1 MTMESSGSYF
11 TVFDLY
17 TEDDVAK
24 ILASVPDDHWKQG
37 QARTPE
43 LTGTIK
49 QNDEAQSSGSEI
61 VAALCKAHAKRLAG
75 DLHIKREHLI
85 KGVSL
90 PKFNR
95 YAEGG
100 TYKRHTDSP
109 VMGGIRTDLACTT
122 FLSDPENYDGGELN
136 VEDRHGG
143 VHSMKAR
150 TGQVVI
156 YPCGQPHWVS
166 PVSKGERVALVCWM
180 QSYVRDEHQRGILSG
195 MIRSL
200 QKIEPLSHND
210 DLMREVW
217 TELGGAHADLFRMWM
232 E

>member
-1 MTMESSGSYF
+1 MTGYF
-11 TVFDLY
+11 TLYDLY
-17 TEDDVAK
+17 SEDDTAK
-24 ILASVPDDHWKQG
+24 ILASVPEDHWKQG

-49 QNDEAQSSGSEI
+49 QNTEASSSGSDI
-61 VAALCKAHAKRLAG
+61 VAGLCKAHARRLVA
-75 DLHIKREHLI
+75 DLGIKSQHLV
-85 KGVSL
+85 KGVSP

-95 YAEGG
+95 YVDGN

-109 VMGGIRTDLACTT
+109 VMAGVRTDLACTT
-122 FLSDPENYDGGELN
+122 FLSDPESYDGGELN
-136 VEDRHGG
+136 IEDRYGG
-143 VHSMKAR
+143 VQSIKGR
-150 TGQVVI
+150 IGQAVI

-166 PVSKGERVALVCWM
+166 PVSGGDRVALICWM
-180 QSYVRDEHQRGILSG
+180 QSYVRDEHRRGILSG

-200 QKIEPLSHND
+200 QKLEPLSQDD

-217 TELGGAHADLFRMWM
+217 TELGAAHADLFRMWM